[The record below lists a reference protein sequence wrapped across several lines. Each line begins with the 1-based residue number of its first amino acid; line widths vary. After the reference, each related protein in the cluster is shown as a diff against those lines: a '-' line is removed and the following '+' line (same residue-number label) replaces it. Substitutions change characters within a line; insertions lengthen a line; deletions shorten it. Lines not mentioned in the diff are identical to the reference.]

1 MSRSKTFDESSRRQ
15 SWKKDTDDFEDELR
29 SRAKVSIQKAEN
41 KLKLEALSDASKRY
55 NINNGDIGLDVKRAK
70 ISTTPTSPLS
80 MPTFQSK
87 YRTLENKIDEKR
99 FKIEQDKINE
109 KMPKKGSWR
118 KEFAKFEDEMEIE
131 KIRRENQKK
140 IEMYSESNDSESRK
154 ENIAEIRIRPKTDE
168 KEIVTRTE
176 TPMWEKEN
184 NRRAPPLSKPP
195 RLEVS
200 EPDETTTI
208 NVRLNPTAKPVD
220 KLQEPPSVVEVEF
233 ATTVVLVKPIESL
246 PVEKPLPEITAVEK
260 KNTANSP
267 PKWMS
272 SSTKNNSEESTDTE
286 GRNNEKL
293 NLTNR
298 LNSVIGNGNFEKAPE
313 IVVESK
319 DEEEVK
325 AKPKWKRPGTSTGEP
340 KTTGT

>member
-15 SWKKDTDDFEDELR
+15 SWKKDTDDFEDDLR

-55 NINNGDIGLDVKRAK
+55 NMNNGDIGLDVKRAK
-70 ISTTPTSPLS
+70 ISTTPTSPLA
-80 MPTFQSK
+80 MPTFESK

-99 FKIEQDKINE
+99 FKLEQEKINE
-109 KMPKKGSWR
+109 NMPKKGSWR
-118 KEFAKFEDEMEIE
+118 KEFAKFEDEMEID
-131 KIRRENQKK
+131 KIRREN
-140 IEMYSESNDSESRK
+140 K
-154 ENIAEIRIRPKTDE
+154 EKIAEIRIRPKTDE
-168 KEIVTRTE
+168 KEVVTRTD

-200 EPDETTTI
+200 EPDETTAI

-246 PVEKPLPEITAVEK
+246 PVEKPLPEITAVVK

-325 AKPKWKRPGTSTGEP
+325 AKPKWKRPGTTTGEP